1 MKFFS
6 KITFICNIG
15 FVVFVVL
22 GYIEL
27 DAKKSN
33 IQDSILPLP
42 FLSGTMVVLGQ
53 FAIFLNLIFCLV
65 AGVLFFSKKLIKYS
79 HIRFTTKSIHT
90 SKNKIMYNVDH

>member
-22 GYIEL
+22 RYIEL
-27 DAKKSN
+27 NGEKSN

-53 FAIFLNLIFCLV
+53 FAIFLNLVFCLA
-65 AGVLFFSKKLIKYS
+65 AGVLFFSKKLIPIASWLLIVNFLFLLIQLYYFL
-79 HIRFTTKSIHT
+79 I
-90 SKNKIMYNVDH
+90 Y

>member
-22 GYIEL
+22 GYIEMNG
-27 DAKKSN
+27 KKSA
-33 IQDSILPLP
+33 IEDGILPLP
-42 FLSGTMVVLGQ
+42 FLSGTLVVLGQ

-65 AGVLFFSKKLIKYS
+65 AGCLFFSKKLITIAPWLLIVNFLFLLIQVYYFL
-79 HIRFTTKSIHT
+79 I
-90 SKNKIMYNVDH
+90 Y

>member
-22 GYIEL
+22 GYIEMNG
-27 DAKKSN
+27 KKSA
-33 IQDSILPLP
+33 IEDGILPLP
-42 FLSGTMVVLGQ
+42 FLSGTLVVLGQ

-65 AGVLFFSKKLIKYS
+65 AGCLFFSKKLITIAPWLLIVNFLFLLLQVYYFL
-79 HIRFTTKSIHT
+79 I
-90 SKNKIMYNVDH
+90 Y